1 MKKVILTETLFL
13 RRKTRSTRK
22 KKLGCKLIRINMSKE
37 GYNADYEAS
46 RVQTFINNL
55 KNRKLKKNQKKNQ
68 TKK

>member
-1 MKKVILTETLFL
+1 
-13 RRKTRSTRK
+13 
-22 KKLGCKLIRINMSKE
+22 MSKE
-37 GYNADYEAS
+37 GHNADYEAS